1 MNRKIS
7 DKFAT
12 DDFRLDSIEL
22 NQEDG
27 NVNEESEF
35 YCDVYKELV
44 EIVGAATTKKL
55 WKHYHGLTI
64 QFPQRL
70 YSRTFSKDFVREN
83 MGSMT
88 IKEMATQLS
97 LTDRRVRQIIK
108 ELRREEK

>member
-27 NVNEESEF
+27 NVNVESEF

-70 YSRTFSKDFVREN
+70 YSKRCWEAR
-83 MGSMT
+83 
-88 IKEMATQLS
+88 ATEP
-97 LTDRRVRQIIK
+97 RQPFGIRICP
-108 ELRREEK
+108 R